1 MCIIDRYPLGNQ
13 ITELSWRIYFIFIYI
28 YIYFFPRAHCARDSA
43 HVVANPIQPD
53 PSNTS
58 SINQTGNLLSY

>member
-1 MCIIDRYPLGNQ
+1 MWLEDLTLELRYSFL
-13 ITELSWRIYFIFIYI
+13 
-28 YIYFFPRAHCARDSA
+28 FFFFFFLFFFFLPRAHCARDSA

-58 SINQTGNLLSY
+58 SINQTGNLAVYLL